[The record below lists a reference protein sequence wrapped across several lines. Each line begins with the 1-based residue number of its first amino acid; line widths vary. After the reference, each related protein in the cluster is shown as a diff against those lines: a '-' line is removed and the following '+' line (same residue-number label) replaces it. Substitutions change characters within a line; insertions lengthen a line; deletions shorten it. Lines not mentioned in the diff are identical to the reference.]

1 MTAVLT
7 WLWLLARLL
16 GAWCVLSFATTV
28 VYVVLRKRGY
38 FQFEARQ

>member
-1 MTAVLT
+1 MSAVLH
-7 WLWLLARLL
+7 WLLLILEFL
-16 GAWCVLSFATTV
+16 GAWCPLSFAATV